1 MLKKESQNSQA
12 DKGCSMYETIKY
24 RVENGVAWLTLNRP
38 DKLNAFTSQMNKEIQ
53 KAIKISAGAD
63 EVRAIIIT
71 GEGRAFCSGQDLS
84 DVDESMNLGQ
94 KLREDYGPMMEQIAN
109 CEKPIIAGV
118 NGVAAGAG
126 FSLALACDF
135 RLVSEKASFLNAFV
149 NIGLIP
155 DSGNL
160 YYLSRIVGHAKAL
173 ELSLLGEKVA
183 AGEAKNIGLAT
194 KVIGVDEWNE
204 QLKAFAE
211 NIANKPTK
219 AIGLIKRY
227 LEASYHLSLEEYLK
241 EEAEGQRIAGLTK
254 DYAEGVAAF
263 TEKRKAQFIGK

>member
-1 MLKKESQNSQA
+1 
-12 DKGCSMYETIKY
+12 MYETINY
-24 RVENGVAWLTLNRP
+24 RIENGVAWLTLNRP

-53 KAIKISAGAD
+53 KQSKNQLAHD
-63 EVRAIIIT
+63 EVRAIVIT

-84 DVDESMNLGQ
+84 DVDESTNLGQ
-94 KLREDYGPMMEQIAN
+94 MLRDDYGPMMKQIAS
-109 CEKPIIAGV
+109 CEKPIIAAV

-173 ELSLLGEKVA
+173 ELSVLGEKVSA
-183 AGEAKNIGLAT
+183 AEAEKIGLAT
-194 KVIGVDEWNE
+194 KVIGVEDWNE
-204 QLKAFAE
+204 QLTAFAE
-211 NIANKPTK
+211 NIASRPTK

-227 LEASYHLSLEEYLK
+227 LEASYHLSFEEFLK

-254 DYAEGVAAF
+254 DY
-263 TEKRKAQFIGK
+263 KRELDKHLRKKERSIYRQVI